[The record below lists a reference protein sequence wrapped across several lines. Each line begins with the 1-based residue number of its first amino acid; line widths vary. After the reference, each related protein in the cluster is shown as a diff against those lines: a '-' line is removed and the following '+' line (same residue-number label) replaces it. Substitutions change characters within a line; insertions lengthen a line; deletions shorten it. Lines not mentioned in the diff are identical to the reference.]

1 MNAAGAGDSAARSA
15 LGKLCETY
23 WYPLYAYVRR
33 GGATPDDARD
43 LTQGFFTS
51 LIERRDFD
59 SLQKERGR
67 FRAFLLASLQHYLAN
82 DFARRRTLKRGGG
95 MLPLSLE
102 FDGAEGRYRFEP
114 MEKETPQTL
123 FERRWALT
131 VIEKA
136 LAQVRREWE
145 AAAKT
150 AEFEALKSCLLGG
163 TPSRRIR
170 SRGEGHLQHRG
181 RGPRGRPPAA
191 PQVPEAAAGG
201 DRRDGCRPVRSR
213 RRNPIPLARPGR
225 VMSRNVHRP
234 FFLFLVWRLR
244 TRNNPDNAHA
254 AENRYR
260 RTRRRA
266 FVPLAW
272 SLPAWKPSPA
282 PSMMRP
288 PWFPWRPPQGRPVQA
303 NLG

>member
-1 MNAAGAGDSAARSA
+1 MRFQTTRWSIVNAVGAGDSAARSA

-43 LTQGFFTS
+43 LTQGFFTF

-102 FDGAEGRYRFEP
+102 FDDAEGRYRFEP
-114 MEKETPQTL
+114 IEKETPQTL

-136 LAQVRREWE
+136 LAEVRKEWE
-145 AAAKT
+145 AAEKT

-163 TPSRRIR
+163 TP
-170 SRGEGHLQHRG
+170 GGG
-181 RGPRGRPPAA
+181 YAA
-191 PQVPEAAAGG
+191 VAK
-201 DRRDGCRPVRSR
+201 DISSTDGAVRV
-213 RRNPIPLARPGR
+213 A
-225 VMSRNVHRP
+225 VHRLRRK
-234 FFLFLVWRLR
+234 FQKRLR
-244 TRNNPDNAHA
+244 EEIAETVADPSEVDDEIRYLLRALNA
-254 AENRYR
+254 
-260 RTRRRA
+260 
-266 FVPLAW
+266 
-272 SLPAWKPSPA
+272 
-282 PSMMRP
+282 
-288 PWFPWRPPQGRPVQA
+288 
-303 NLG
+303 

>member
-15 LGKLCETY
+15 LAKLCETY

-51 LIERRDFD
+51 LIERRDLE
-59 SLQKERGR
+59 SLHKERGR

-102 FDGAEGRYRFEP
+102 LDGAEGRYRFEP
-114 MEKETPQTL
+114 IERETPQTL

-136 LAQVRREWE
+136 LAQVRKEWE

-150 AEFEALKSCLLGG
+150 GEFEALKSCLLGG
-163 TPSRRIR
+163 TP
-170 SRGEGHLQHRG
+170 
-181 RGPRGRPPAA
+181 
-191 PQVPEAAAGG
+191 AGG
-201 DRRDGCRPVRSR
+201 YAAVAREISSTEGAVRV
-213 RRNPIPLARPGR
+213 A
-225 VMSRNVHRP
+225 VHRLRRK
-234 FFLFLVWRLR
+234 FQKRLR
-244 TRNNPDNAHA
+244 EEI
-254 AENRYR
+254 AETVADPSEVEDEIRYLL
-260 RTRRRA
+260 RA
-266 FVPLAW
+266 LDV
-272 SLPAWKPSPA
+272 
-282 PSMMRP
+282 
-288 PWFPWRPPQGRPVQA
+288 
-303 NLG
+303 